1 MDQKEEILD
10 KTNGGL
16 KVFQHYLGSKV
27 APGVKFKNPFYTD
40 TKASCNLY
48 YGKKC
53 DRYFLVDF
61 GDSTVR
67 GDCFWFV
74 SRWENLDYHNDFD
87 KILRLIDKELC
98 LNIFNDT
105 NPILASNKTKPS
117 IVADNVPSSSTKM
130 LPFEIETNASMSLV
144 EQRYWERYGITSDTL
159 KKFDVKS
166 VRVFKSC
173 RSDGTPYDI
182 VMDGHPFFGYF
193 FNEGEGVKIYR
204 PGQALRFLYAGHFPH
219 PYVFGLKQLP
229 PTGDVLYFT
238 GGEKDVLSLSSH
250 GFHAI
255 SLNSETARVPEGL
268 VSSLLKRFNDFAILY
283 DVDETGLKEAEN
295 RVKEIQEL
303 GFSNVWQIRLP
314 LAGTKQEKDVSDF
327 FRLGH
332 TSEELQGITEIAM
345 LNKER
350 SLCR

>member
-1 MDQKEEILD
+1 MFNVSCI
-10 KTNGGL
+10 
-16 KVFQHYLGSKV
+16 H
-27 APGVKFKNPFYTD
+27 PPKNAT
-40 TKASCNLY
+40 
-48 YGKKC
+48 
-53 DRYFLVDF
+53 R
-61 GDSTVR
+61 
-67 GDCFWFV
+67 
-74 SRWENLDYHNDFD
+74 
-87 KILRLIDKELC
+87 
-98 LNIFNDT
+98 
-105 NPILASNKTKPS
+105 
-117 IVADNVPSSSTKM
+117 
-130 LPFEIETNASMSLV
+130 
-144 EQRYWERYGITSDTL
+144 
-159 KKFDVKS
+159 VKS
-166 VRVFKSC
+166 SIELVMKSLE
-173 RSDGTPYDI
+173 SFHDFSYIGA
-182 VMDGHPFFGYF
+182 
-193 FNEGEGVKIYR
+193 
-204 PGQALRFLYAGHFPH
+204 GQALRFLYAGHFPH

-314 LAGTKQEKDVSDF
+314 LAGTKQEKDISDF

-332 TSEELQGITEIAM
+332 TSEELQGITEMAM